1 MIARS
6 DNKQHFFILTFFLF
20 LTLPGLTACR
30 GQEIDL
36 DTTMNQNVM
45 DRPEVLQVLFHPR
58 STARTQPPAGATDID
73 ITVAPEVTIGNRLY
87 GDVKDAPVLL
97 YFHGNGEV
105 VADYD
110 EIGPMYTQVGL
121 NVLVTDYRG
130 YGWSDGSPTS
140 SNMLA
145 DARTLYTGLR
155 DWLYENQYTGA
166 IFLMGRSLGS
176 ACAIDLA
183 AEYND
188 EISGLIIESGFA
200 ETLPLAQ
207 TLGLDMGA
215 LGITEEET
223 FDNKGKMESITKPT
237 FMLHGRMDQL
247 IPVWQAE
254 KLMAACGAR
263 SKELQIVPG
272 ADHNSLI
279 AVGGMLYFQA
289 IKQFIDKTLGANDW
303 RKQRRAFRANEQ

>member
-1 MIARS
+1 
-6 DNKQHFFILTFFLF
+6 
-20 LTLPGLTACR
+20 
-30 GQEIDL
+30 
-36 DTTMNQNVM
+36 MNQNVM

>member
-1 MIARS
+1 M
-6 DNKQHFFILTFFLF
+6 
-20 LTLPGLTACR
+20 
-30 GQEIDL
+30 E
-36 DTTMNQNVM
+36 TTMSQNVM

-58 STARTQPPAGATDID
+58 ATARTQPPAGATDIN

-87 GDVKDAPVLL
+87 GDVKDAPVIL

-110 EIGPMYTQVGL
+110 DIGPMYTQVGL

-130 YGWSDGSPTS
+130 YGWSSGTPTS

-145 DARTLYTGLR
+145 DARTLYTELR
-155 DWLYENQYTGA
+155 DWLYENQYTGG

-188 EISGLIIESGFA
+188 EIKGLIIESGFA

-207 TLGLDMGA
+207 TLGLDMA
-215 LGITEEET
+215 SRGITEEET
-223 FDNKGKMESITKPT
+223 FDNQGKMESITKPT
-237 FMLHGRMDQL
+237 FMLHGRNDQL
-247 IPVWQAE
+247 IPVRQAD
-254 KLMAACGAR
+254 KLMAASGAR
-263 SKELQIVPG
+263 SKELQVVPG

-279 AVGGMLYFQA
+279 AVGGALYFQA
-289 IKQFIDKTLGANDW
+289 IKQFINKTLGANDW
-303 RKQRRAFRANEQ
+303 RSQRRAYMEQ